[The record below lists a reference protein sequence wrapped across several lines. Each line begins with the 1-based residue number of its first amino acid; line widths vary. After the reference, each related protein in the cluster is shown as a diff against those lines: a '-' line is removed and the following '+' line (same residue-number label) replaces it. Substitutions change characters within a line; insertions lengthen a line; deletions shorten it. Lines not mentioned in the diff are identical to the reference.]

1 MTKPEDTI
9 TFGKYKGKT
18 FDEISDI
25 DPSYILWLRDNV
37 DSVKLPKN
45 FLEAVEWDVRD
56 REEIL
61 LDAWCDWYARYD

>member
-1 MTKPEDTI
+1 MTKPEDVI

-25 DPSYILWLRDNV
+25 EPSYILWLRDNV

-45 FLEAVEWDVRD
+45 FLEAVEWDVRENED
-56 REEIL
+56 NFM
-61 LDAWCDWYARYD
+61 DAYESFMSWND